1 MAWLHRQEQFS
12 PEMLKEEEVR
22 NFIRETATLLD
33 GAVDYSIREV
43 PLDEVSIQRLK
54 ESNYVFSG
62 IKTFHEL
69 NEAFPSLLDEKGNK
83 KPFDRFLNDV
93 QKINNTYN
101 GSYLKTEYNFAGAA
115 ALMAAQWKDF
125 EKDFQEDGDRYNLQ
139 YRTAGDERVRKSH
152 QLLEGITLPI
162 TSKFWDWYFPPNGF
176 GCRCVVQQVRK
187 SKYPQSDEQQA
198 MNLGSQA
205 TAGKYQ
211 EMMRFNPGKQMTTFP
226 AYNPYTRKGCTDCNG
241 KGSDNEFC
249 RACRIVRKQAKG
261 GENG

>member
-43 PLDEVSIQRLK
+43 PLDEVSIERLK

-83 KPFDRFLNDV
+83 KPFERFLNDV

-125 EKDFQEDGDRYNLQ
+125 EKDFQEDWDRYNLQ
-139 YRTAGDERVRKSH
+139 YRTAGD
-152 QLLEGITLPI
+152 
-162 TSKFWDWYFPPNGF
+162 
-176 GCRCVVQQVRK
+176 
-187 SKYPQSDEQQA
+187 
-198 MNLGSQA
+198 
-205 TAGKYQ
+205 
-211 EMMRFNPGKQMTTFP
+211 
-226 AYNPYTRKGCTDCNG
+226 
-241 KGSDNEFC
+241 
-249 RACRIVRKQAKG
+249 
-261 GENG
+261 

>member
-1 MAWLHRQEQFS
+1 
-12 PEMLKEEEVR
+12 MLKEEEVR
-22 NFIRETATLLD
+22 NFIRETAALLD
-33 GAVDYSIREV
+33 RAVDYSIREV

-83 KPFDRFLNDV
+83 KPFERFLNDV

-139 YRTAGDERVRKSH
+139 YRTAGDERVR
-152 QLLEGITLPI
+152 
-162 TSKFWDWYFPPNGF
+162 
-176 GCRCVVQQVRK
+176 
-187 SKYPQSDEQQA
+187 
-198 MNLGSQA
+198 
-205 TAGKYQ
+205 
-211 EMMRFNPGKQMTTFP
+211 
-226 AYNPYTRKGCTDCNG
+226 
-241 KGSDNEFC
+241 
-249 RACRIVRKQAKG
+249 
-261 GENG
+261 